1 MTRPCGVLLLSLKA
15 ADMKVSKQRGKCSY
29 ENIWFHKAEKL
40 WKNKSWAEAAAMYTR
55 AIHYAQTGLDGPLPA
70 TTLQPLRLL

>member
-1 MTRPCGVLLLSLKA
+1 MLLLSLKA